1 MSPKPQRSTDERD
14 QAGSPE
20 PILETKLDAISQN
33 ESDGAEPDTNPG
45 RP

>member
-14 QAGSPE
+14 QNGSPE
-20 PILETKLDAISQN
+20 PTLETRLDAIAQN
-33 ESDGAEPDTNPG
+33 ASESIEPDTDPS

>member
-14 QAGSPE
+14 QNGFPE
-20 PILETKLDAISQN
+20 PILETQLNAISQDD
-33 ESDGAEPDTNPG
+33 SDGAEPDTNPN

>member
-14 QAGSPE
+14 QNGSPE
-20 PILETKLDAISQN
+20 PILETQLDAISRDD
-33 ESDGAEPDTNPG
+33 SDGAEPDTNPN